1 MKRLETLQGSRTGH
15 GSTVPRQ
22 SMALSVLGTRH
33 QTPAAACC
41 RVHIC
46 SICAFVRVMYTSVQR
61 TDGYKCTPAPRRV
74 LPASAPSRHPQV
86 VVRFLLAFSPTS
98 FLCLSDLEV
107 SAHIS
112 AALVEHEA
120 QQRLTPSC
128 ELFFGSSFTFYY
140 LGGY

>member
-1 MKRLETLQGSRTGH
+1 MKGLETLQGSRTGH

-22 SMALSVLGTRH
+22 SMVLSVLGTRH
-33 QTPAAACC
+33 QTQQHQLLPGTYMQYM
-41 RVHIC
+41 RV
-46 SICAFVRVMYTSVQR
+46 R
-61 TDGYKCTPAPRRV
+61 TCDVYKCTADRWIQVHTGPATCAACQRT
-74 LPASAPSRHPQV
+74 SRHPQV

-128 ELFFGSSFTFYY
+128 ELFFGSSFTFY
-140 LGGY
+140 